1 MTAPVPATSPL
12 TQQSLAGFFIERA
25 TRQDWD
31 DLQGLVSRMFAG
43 VMTSIVDL
51 ALQNPV
57 TSSGADT
64 PITRGLPSYGAM
76 LPSAD
81 PKCPGGGRQ
90 WTSLSAGTT

>member
-51 ALQNPV
+51 ALQNP
-57 TSSGADT
+57 SRAPEPT
-64 PITRGLPSYGAM
+64 PRSPATLPSYGAM

-90 WTSLSAGTT
+90 WTSLSACTT